1 MRISDW
7 SSDVCSSDLGGTFT
21 DLVYYEVDP
30 ATGQCGAVRTA
41 KADTTPTNFDEGGLN
56 ALDKS
61 GVPISRL
68 DFFAHGSTVVINSRT
83 ERKGVKTALITT
95 KGFRDVIEIAR
106 GNRPDLFNF
115 NFRKPKPFVKRYLRT
130 ELDERVTFRG
140 DINPAV
146 ALTPLPGLP
155 DHVS

>member
-41 KADTTPTNFDEGGLN
+41 KADTTPPNFDEGVLN

-68 DFFAHGSTVVINSRT
+68 DFFAHGSTVVINALT
-83 ERKGVKTALITT
+83 ERKGVKTALNTT
-95 KGFRDVIEIAR
+95 KGF
-106 GNRPDLFNF
+106 
-115 NFRKPKPFVKRYLRT
+115 
-130 ELDERVTFRG
+130 
-140 DINPAV
+140 PAV
-146 ALTPLPGLP
+146 NENASGHRPTKIGRASVRERRGTYFI
-155 DHVS
+155 DK